1 MGTPTVEKQRETGKA
16 KEEKNTNN
24 QMNKSTIIQMRF
36 NILRLLDY
44 ILISLKIFTFL
55 DILYYYMIAQTQF
68 SKEIYGFF
76 LIPGFAH
83 GICNLLRLFY
93 RNNKYLLY
101 FEILLNIIFLC
112 FLHVPNE
119 LLFLIFTL
127 VSLSIVLFFSN
138 E

>member
-1 MGTPTVEKQRETGKA
+1 MM
-16 KEEKNTNN
+16 
-24 QMNKSTIIQMRF
+24 MNKSAIIQLRF
-36 NILRLLDY
+36 KILRLLDY
-44 ILISLKIFTFL
+44 ILISLKIFICL
-55 DILYYYMIAQTQF
+55 DIFYYYMIAQTQF

>member
-1 MGTPTVEKQRETGKA
+1 
-16 KEEKNTNN
+16 
-24 QMNKSTIIQMRF
+24 
-36 NILRLLDY
+36 
-44 ILISLKIFTFL
+44 
-55 DILYYYMIAQTQF
+55 MIAKTQF
-68 SKEIYGFF
+68 SKEIYGYF
-76 LIPGFAH
+76 LIPGLAH

-101 FEILLNIIFLC
+101 FEILLNVIFLC